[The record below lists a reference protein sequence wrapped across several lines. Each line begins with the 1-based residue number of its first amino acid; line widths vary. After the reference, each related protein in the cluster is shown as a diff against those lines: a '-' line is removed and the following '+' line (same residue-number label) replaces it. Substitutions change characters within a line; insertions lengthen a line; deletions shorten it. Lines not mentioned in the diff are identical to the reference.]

1 MITKV
6 TSRNN
11 KIAPVDLLTQKFEG
25 KINLGDFADA
35 VFSDPTFKNVIGIA
49 NLPMKAPVMQ
59 VLLENCIV
67 LEYVKQFIPNQSVCF
82 VNEGQQFCIVLE
94 DGKKIEVPQDI
105 DKAIRATVSDVAHW
119 AGYLTEEGE
128 HVIDLLKPAPGPHFY
143 VNLLL
148 GNRLGFNRT
157 LQTTPK
163 SVVDR
168 FGRGSFRSHA
178 ATQVLATR
186 FDVRQ
191 DENGFPA
198 NRQFYLYE
206 DGKQIFYS
214 ALIDDNIVEATCK
227 HSCNRT
233 VIKYKTACKL
243 EITRTIFLVPHK
255 KGFPLATELQRIE
268 VKNASDKARNLAIT
282 YTGMF
287 GTGATHAIFED
298 VTYTNVIMQSAA
310 LYNDKGEF
318 IGITPD
324 YYPEEFKQD
333 TRFVSMIVRNGEE
346 QSFPQSFCTDYNDFI
361 GKGTLEHPSG
371 GYNLNNKLNRK
382 GPGFF
387 ALGSP
392 LTVEAGETVII
403 DTFTGLSSSKD
414 NANYSDAT
422 MCNELDNLLC
432 YFEKGEAVK
441 ATLDEIINFQENYCK
456 YFEFQTGDKLFDSG
470 FNKNLSF
477 QVLYQTFMSRSFC
490 QTQKG
495 YREIG
500 FREIQDLF
508 ASMYYFINIGY
519 QEFVKNLLYE
529 WTANV
534 YKMGYAN
541 HNFYWVGKQP
551 GLYSDDSLWL
561 LQAYYRYIVYTKD
574 TSVLNEEVAV
584 ADGNNEKRV
593 VRDTLQAIIQ
603 YSACISIGDH
613 GLPLLDHADWNDCL
627 KIDNNYIDGATK
639 EKLYYEQLKKTN
651 GKYGD
656 RFVSDH
662 SESVMNAFLLKLAI
676 DHLAE
681 IASLDQD
688 IQLAQKMSELSE
700 VITSRIQEHAWKD
713 NFFARVLLNR
723 YKDGSYTYLG
733 AIGDKLSDDPNID
746 GVYFLNSFSWSI
758 LSEVATDEQIGIM
771 VDTIKKYLLT
781 KYGLRLIS
789 PADLNKLAHDTATG
803 HYFFGDRENGA
814 VFKHASMM
822 AAAALAKA
830 AKKVKDNELAKE
842 MTQIAY
848 FMVDLVL
855 PYKNLENPFQVA
867 GNPRICT
874 QYINAETGENI
885 GPLLSGTATWL
896 NLTLIS
902 LAGIDYTKDGISF
915 SPILREEDTQLNF
928 VVKAPKCSYKFSI
941 TKPVGF
947 IRMESSEYELLVDG
961 KKVDS
966 SIIPLYTDEKEH
978 TVTLQFK

>member
-1 MITKV
+1 MISKV
-6 TSRNN
+6 TSRNS
-11 KIAPVDLLTQKFEG
+11 KLTPIELLVQKFG
-25 KINLGDFADA
+25 KKINMTDSSDA
-35 VFSDPTFKNVIGIA
+35 VFRDASCKNAIGITG
-49 NLPMKAPVMQ
+49 LPMQAPVMQ
-59 VLLENCIV
+59 ILLENSK
-67 LEYVKQFIPNQSVCF
+67 LADFIHENVQNQSVCF
-82 VNEGQQFCIVLE
+82 VKEDPAFCLVFE
-94 DGKKIEVPQDI
+94 DGRKTNLSKELDNTVQSIVADVPY
-105 DKAIRATVSDVAHW
+105 W

-128 HVIDLLKPAPGPHFY
+128 HVIDLLKPSPGPHFY
-143 VNLLL
+143 VNLLM

-186 FDVRQ
+186 YDMRQ

-214 ALIDDNIVEATCK
+214 ALLDDNIVEATCT

-243 EITRTIFLVPHK
+243 EIARTIFLIPHK

-268 VKNASDKARNLAIT
+268 IKNNSDKKRNLSVT

-287 GTGATHAIFED
+287 GTGATHAVFED

-310 LYNDKGEF
+310 LYNEKGEF

-333 TRFVSMIVRNGEE
+333 TRFVSMIVRNEKGQKYPE
-346 QSFPQSFCTDYNDFI
+346 SFCTNYNDFV
-361 GKGTLEHPSG
+361 GSGTLEHPCG
-371 GYNLNNKLNRK
+371 GCRLNNKLNRK

-392 LTVEAGETVII
+392 LFVCAGETTVI

-414 NANYSDAT
+414 NSNYSDKT
-422 MCNELDNLLC
+422 MCTELDNLLI
-432 YFEKGEAVK
+432 YYEKKEAVQ
-441 ATLDEIINFQENYCK
+441 ATLDEIISFQENYCK
-456 YFEFQTGDKLFDSG
+456 YFEFTTESKLFNSA

-477 QVLYQTFMSRSFC
+477 QILYQTFMSRSFC

-508 ASMYYFINIGY
+508 ASMYYFISIGY
-519 QEFVKNLLYE
+519 QDFVRNLLFE
-529 WTANV
+529 WTSNV

-561 LQAYYRYIVYTKD
+561 LQAYYRYIIFTKD

-584 ADGNNEKRV
+584 ADGNNEKRA

-603 YSACISIGDH
+603 YSANISVGEH

-627 KIDNNYIDGATK
+627 KIDDNYIDGATK
-639 EKLYYEQLKKTN
+639 EKLYFKQLQERN
-651 GKYGD
+651 GKYGE
-656 RFVSDH
+656 RFLSDY

-676 DHLAE
+676 DNLAA
-681 IASLDQD
+681 IACLDGD
-688 IQLAQKMSELSE
+688 TELSLKMNE
-700 VITSRIQEHAWKD
+700 TSKTIESRIQQHAWKE

-723 YKDGSYTYLG
+723 YKDGSYTYIG
-733 AIGDKLSDDPNID
+733 AKGDKLSGEPSFD
-746 GVYFLNSFSWSI
+746 GAYFLNSFSWSV
-758 LSEVATDEQIGIM
+758 LSDTATDEQIGIM
-771 VDTIKKYLLT
+771 VDTLKKYLLT
-781 KYGLRLIS
+781 PFGLRVIS
-789 PADLNKLAHDTATG
+789 PADLNKVAKETATG

-814 VFKHASMM
+814 VFKHATMM
-822 AAAALAKA
+822 AASALAKG
-830 AKKVKDNELAKE
+830 AKEVKDTELAKE
-842 MTQIAY
+842 MTRLAY
-848 FMVDLVL
+848 FMADLVL
-855 PYKNLENPFQVA
+855 PYKNLENPFEIA

-874 QYINAETGENI
+874 QYINTDTGENI

-902 LAGIDYTKDGISF
+902 LAGIEYVNEGILF
-915 SPILREEDTQLNF
+915 NPILREEEEKLEYCL
-928 VVKAPKCSYKFSI
+928 KASRCKYKFSI
-941 TKPVGF
+941 TKPKGF
-947 IRMESSEYELLVDG
+947 MRIADSSYELVVDG
-961 KKVDS
+961 EKLEGSV
-966 SIIPLYTDEKEH
+966 IPLYTDGKEH
-978 TVTLQFK
+978 IVTLKFK